1 LPALIVR
8 LRDAGSKLSIIEV
21 VVRVATILLVPLAL
35 GTALAVAARSS
46 AIDGQSAR
54 PEYVGND
61 ACTSCH
67 QSIVDSYAQTAMART
82 SGPAGPNLIE
92 GSFHHQPSGVS
103 YRLVREGGT
112 ARLSYDRS
120 SATPLHGSQDLKYY
134 VGSNTRGRTYLFAID
149 GFLYQSPINYY
160 AAKRV
165 WDMSPGYAELTEME
179 LNHPVDSTCLF
190 CHSSRVQRP
199 IDGTVNRFAGEAFLQ
214 PGVGCERCHGPGS
227 EHVAG
232 RGSLVNPAHL
242 TGARRDEVCMQ
253 CHLEGVA
260 RIARTGRHEED
271 YRPGDS
277 LPDVLAIFVRDDA
290 REGGGLGAVSQFE
303 ALARSACKRGSGDA
317 LGCITCHDPHVRV
330 DPADKPA
337 FYRSKCLNCHATM
350 ATGHHAR
357 QPDCTT
363 CHMPRLDSADIS
375 HTAVTDHR
383 IVKSER
389 RDRLPVSPVGTL
401 TQFGGA
407 SAEPRDL
414 GLAYGEVA
422 LRGNASAARE
432 AFRLLSQ
439 ALQDG
444 RDDADVLTRLGYL
457 YLVQGDLTEAER
469 LYTRALE
476 RDPNRAV
483 VAADLGVLYARR
495 GMLSRALELWRTAF
509 ENNPQLT
516 DLGID
521 LGKGLCDVG
530 DTSGA
535 RRVVQR
541 ALQHNPDSDSARQLL
556 ARLTDTVCPKH

>member
-1 LPALIVR
+1 VA
-8 LRDAGSKLSIIEV
+8 
-21 VVRVATILLVPLAL
+21 RVASILLVPLAF
-35 GTALAVAARSS
+35 GWALAFGLSPASS
-46 AIDGQSAR
+46 PQS
-54 PEYVGND
+54 PTLEYVGNA
-61 ACTSCH
+61 ACASCH
-67 QSIVDSYAQTAMART
+67 KAIVDGYGQTAMART

-92 GSFHHQPSGVS
+92 GSFHHQRSGVS
-103 YRLVREGGT
+103 FRLFREGDT

-120 SATPLHGSQDLKYY
+120 TGTPLHGSQDLKYY
-134 VGSNTRGRTYLFAID
+134 VGSNTRGRTYLFEID
-149 GFLYQSPINYY
+149 GFLYQSPVNYF
-160 AAKRV
+160 AAKGV
-165 WDMSPGYAELTEME
+165 WDMSPGYAQLTEME

-214 PGVGCERCHGPGS
+214 PGVSCERCHGPGS

-232 RGSLVNPAHL
+232 RRPLVNPARL
-242 TGARRDEVCMQ
+242 TGARRDDVCMQ

-260 RIARTGRHEED
+260 RIARAGRREEN

-277 LPDVLAIFVRDDA
+277 LADVLAIFVRDDGA
-290 REGGGLGAVSQFE
+290 GGGLGAVSQFE

-330 DPADKPA
+330 APADKAA
-337 FYRSKCLNCHATM
+337 FYRAKCVNCHPNM
-350 ATGHHAR
+350 ATDHHAR
-357 QPDCTT
+357 QPDCTA

-389 RDRLPVSPVGTL
+389 RDRSVESPIGLL

-407 SAEPRDL
+407 SAAPRDL

-422 LRGNASAARE
+422 LRGNATAARE

-439 ALQDG
+439 AVRDG
-444 RDDADVLTRLGYL
+444 NDDVDVLTRLGYL
-457 YLVQGDLTEAER
+457 YLVAGDLNEAER

-495 GMLSRALELWRTAF
+495 GMLSRALPLWRKAF

-516 DLGID
+516 DLGVD
-521 LGKGLCDVG
+521 LGKGLCDAG
-530 DTSGA
+530 DTNGA
-535 RRVVQR
+535 RRAVQR
-541 ALQHNPDSDSARQLL
+541 ALQHNPDSRSARALMATL
-556 ARLTDTVCPKH
+556 SDSVCPPH